1 MACNLT
7 LGGRTLPCKTAVG
20 GIKNVWIMTSRSGST
35 GSAFVPGMYT
45 APVSGAIAAAT
56 AATTFKDYASPKNVS
71 TFTQT
76 VNSSAENGIIF
87 YQQVLSLVLSKEVA
101 ADVIELREMKKG
113 RLAIIIEDYNG
124 NKFVMGHL
132 RGSEISGGTL
142 NSGTAAGDLSGMT
155 IEFTAEEQTP
165 SPLVGTGTNMTFT
178 ATA

>member
-1 MACNLT
+1 M
-7 LGGRTLPCKTAVG
+7 
-20 GIKNVWIMTSRSGST
+20 
-35 GSAFVPGMYT
+35 
-45 APVSGAIAAAT
+45 
-56 AATTFKDYASPKNVS
+56 
-71 TFTQT
+71 
-76 VNSSAENGIIF
+76 
-87 YQQVLSLVLSKEVA
+87 VLSKEVA

-165 SPLVGTGTNMTFT
+165 SPLVGAGTNMTFT